1 MFVYILFSLPALLLA
16 VIAQIWVKSA
26 YNKAAKVGSYSGMT
40 GADVAKAIL
49 RQNGITDV
57 KVEIT
62 EGWLSDHYHPME
74 RALRLSPENYNGKSL
89 AAIGVAAHEAGHALQ
104 HNQDYLPLYLRSA
117 LVPVTSFGSNFAYI
131 IFIIGLVLIKFVFIG
146 KFLMLA
152 GIILF
157 TLAFLF
163 TLITLP
169 VEFDASNR
177 AVAILRQS
185 GFLSEQELVPVKKV
199 LTAAALTYVA
209 GAAQALSLLLWAVTE
224 YNRSDD

>member
-1 MFVYILFSLPALLLA
+1 MFIYILFSLPALLLA
-16 VIAQIWVKSA
+16 IIAQIWVKHA
-26 YNKAAKVGSYSGMT
+26 YNKASNIGSYSAMT

-57 KVEIT
+57 KVEVT
-62 EGWLSDHYHPME
+62 EGWLSDHYHPLE
-74 RALRLSPENYNGKSL
+74 KALRLSPENYHGKSL

-104 HNQDYLPLYLRSA
+104 HNQSYLPLYLRSA

-131 IFIIGLVLIKFVFIG
+131 IFIIGLILVNFVFIG
-146 KFLMLA
+146 KVLMLA
-152 GIILF
+152 GIVLF

-177 AVAILRQS
+177 AIAILRQA

-199 LTAAALTYVA
+199 LTAAALTYLA
-209 GAAQALSLLLWAVTE
+209 AAAQALSLLLWAVTE
-224 YNRSDD
+224 YNRNDD

>member
-1 MFVYILFSLPALLLA
+1 MFIYILFSLPALLLA
-16 VIAQIWVKSA
+16 VIAQIWVKHA
-26 YNKAAKVGSYSGMT
+26 YNKASNIGSYSGMT

-49 RQNGITDV
+49 RQNGITNV

-62 EGWLSDHYHPME
+62 EGWLSDHYHPLE
-74 RALRLSPENYNGKSL
+74 KALRLSPENYHGKSL

-104 HNQDYLPLYLRSA
+104 HNQNYLPLYLRSA

-131 IFIIGLVLIKFVFIG
+131 IFIIGLILIKFVFIG
-146 KFLMLA
+146 KVLMLA
-152 GIILF
+152 GIVLF

-177 AVAILRQS
+177 AVAILRQA
-185 GFLSEQELVPVKKV
+185 GFLSEQELIPVKKV
-199 LTAAALTYVA
+199 LTAAALTYLA
-209 GAAQALSLLLWAVTE
+209 AAAQALSLLLWAVTE
-224 YNRSDD
+224 YNRNDD